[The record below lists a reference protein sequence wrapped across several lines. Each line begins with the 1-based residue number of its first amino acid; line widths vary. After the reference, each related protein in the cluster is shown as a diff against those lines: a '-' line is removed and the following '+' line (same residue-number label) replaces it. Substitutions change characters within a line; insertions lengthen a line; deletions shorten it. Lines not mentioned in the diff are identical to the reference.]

1 MEPLIRS
8 LAGRDSLPLILK
20 MEWDEGGPHAGKL
33 LKSVSH
39 KHDLQHQYLQQSQ
52 YKDEGEGLN
61 DLNGLSGL
69 NGFFFSRQSA
79 DRCGK

>member
-20 MEWDEGGPHAGKL
+20 MEWDECGPHAGKL

-52 YKDEGEGLN
+52 YKD
-61 DLNGLSGL
+61 
-69 NGFFFSRQSA
+69 
-79 DRCGK
+79 